1 MSKQPK
7 YKTGDILKYTNPIS
21 GESGTVIIISR
32 WDKTSDQRVAWKYK
46 LYPNGTTEYA
56 TPEEEL
62 SIIEES
68 K

>member
-7 YKTGDILKYTNPIS
+7 YKTGDILKYTNP
-21 GESGTVIIISR
+21 IISR

-56 TPEEEL
+56 APEEEL